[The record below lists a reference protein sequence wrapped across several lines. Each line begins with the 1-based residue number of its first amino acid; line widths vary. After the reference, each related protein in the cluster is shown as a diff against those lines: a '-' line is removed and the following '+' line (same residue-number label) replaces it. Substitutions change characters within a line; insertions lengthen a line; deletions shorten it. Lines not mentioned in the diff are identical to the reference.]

1 MVEAGD
7 SMLDQKQWDLIRLI
21 RSALTG
27 KPATLSDTPDSAY
40 LYKTAARH
48 QVMGLLMYGCT
59 ATGVS
64 DAALQ
69 QRLFM
74 ASCRNVAVSEQQM
87 HELQGLFSA
96 FENQGIDYLPLKG
109 TVLKSLYEHADMRSM
124 GDADVLIRLQDRDRI
139 AAILTERGYSAVGE
153 SDHEIVWKHPSL
165 LLELHKRVVP
175 QRDKKYYA
183 YFGDGWTGAQLVE
196 GTVHRYAMTDERMLI
211 YLFVHFTKHYAGA
224 GIGIK
229 HMVDLWVYTQK
240 HPDLDRDCVEHEL
253 DKLGLLAFYRNV
265 MHALQTW
272 FGDTEMTDRDVFV
285 TDVIFQ
291 NGVFGSEEN
300 SAVARLSQKTAEN
313 GVKNTKF
320 RRVLSLVFPPYSS
333 MKYIF
338 PVLQKWP
345 ILLPVMWPVRI
356 VRTLLFRRNKISS
369 ELEGVQNLTDD
380 KIVAY
385 RRSMEYVGLNVQ

>member
-1 MVEAGD
+1 
-7 SMLDQKQWDLIRLI
+7 MLNSKQWDLIRLI

-27 KPATLSDTPDSAY
+27 EPAVLSDAIDSAY

-59 ATGVS
+59 ANGVS
-64 DAALQ
+64 DVVLQ

-74 ASCRNVAVSEQQM
+74 ASCRTVAVSEQQM
-87 HELQGLFSA
+87 HELRELFSI
-96 FENQGIDYLPLKG
+96 FEQEHIDYLPLKG
-109 TVLKSLYEHADMRSM
+109 TVLKSLYDHADMRSM

-139 AAILTERGYSAVGE
+139 AAILTERGYVSVGE

-165 LLELHKRVVP
+165 LLELHKRVIP
-175 QRDKKYYA
+175 ERDRKYYA
-183 YFGDGWTGAQLVE
+183 YFGDGWAEAQLVE
-196 GTVHRYAMTDERMLI
+196 GTSHRYAMTDERMLI

-240 HPDLDRDCVEHEL
+240 KPPLDRDYIEAEL
-253 DKLGLLAFYRNV
+253 DKLGLLSFYRNV
-265 MHALQTW
+265 MHTLRTW
-272 FGDTEMTDRDVFV
+272 FDDAEMTERDVFI

-291 NGVFGSEEN
+291 NGVFGNEEN
-300 SAVARLSQKTAEN
+300 SAVAGLSQKMARE
-313 GVKNTKF
+313 GRKNTKF
-320 RRVLSLVFPPYSS
+320 RRMLALVFPPYSS

-356 VRTLLFRRNKISS
+356 LRTLLFRRRKISS
-369 ELEGVQNLTDD
+369 ELEGVQNLTDE
-380 KIVAY
+380 KIIAY
-385 RRSMEYVGLNVQ
+385 RQSMEYVGLDAQ

>member
-1 MVEAGD
+1 
-7 SMLDQKQWDLIRLI
+7 MLDSRQWDLIRLI

-27 KPATLSDTPDSAY
+27 EPAMLSDTPDSAY

-64 DAALQ
+64 DTMLQ

-87 HELQGLFSA
+87 HELQELFSV
-96 FENQGIDYLPLKG
+96 FEKEGIDYLPLKG
-109 TVLKSLYEHADMRSM
+109 TVLKSLYDHADMRSM
-124 GDADVLIRLQDRDRI
+124 GDADVLIRLSDRDRI
-139 AAILTERGYSAVGE
+139 AAILAERGYTAMGE
-153 SDHEIVWKHPSL
+153 SDHEIVWRHPSL

-175 QRDKKYYA
+175 ERDKKYYA
-183 YFGDGWTGAQLVE
+183 YFGDGWTDAQLVE
-196 GTVHRYAMTDERMLI
+196 NTSHRYAMPDERMLI

-240 HPDLDRDCVEHEL
+240 HPDLDHKCVENEL
-253 DKLGLLAFYRNV
+253 DKLGLLTFYRNV
-265 MHALQTW
+265 MHTLQAW
-272 FGDTEMTDRDVFV
+272 FGDAEMTALDAFI

-300 SAVARLSQKTAEN
+300 SAVARLSQKTAQD

-320 RRVLSLVFPPYSS
+320 RRMLTLVFPPYSS

-356 VRTLLFRRNKISS
+356 MRTLLFRRRKIAA
-369 ELEGVQNLTDD
+369 ELEGVENLTDD

-385 RRSMEYVGLNVQ
+385 RRSMEYVGLDA

>member
-1 MVEAGD
+1 
-7 SMLDQKQWDLIRLI
+7 MLDSRQWDLIRLI

-27 KPATLSDTPDSAY
+27 EPAMLSDTPDSAY
-40 LYKTAARH
+40 LYKTSARH

-64 DAALQ
+64 DTMLQ

-87 HELQGLFSA
+87 HELQELFSM
-96 FENQGIDYLPLKG
+96 FEKEGIDYLPLKG
-109 TVLKSLYEHADMRSM
+109 TVLKSLYDHADMRSM
-124 GDADVLIRLQDRDRI
+124 GDADVLIRLSDRDRI
-139 AAILTERGYSAVGE
+139 AAILTERGYTAMGE
-153 SDHEIVWKHPSL
+153 SDHEIVWRHPSL

-175 QRDKKYYA
+175 ERDKKYYA
-183 YFGDGWTGAQLVE
+183 YFGDGWADAQLVE
-196 GTVHRYAMTDERMLI
+196 GASHRYAMPDERMLV

-240 HPDLDRDCVEHEL
+240 CPDLDHEYVENEL
-253 DKLGLLAFYRNV
+253 DKLGLLTFYRNV
-265 MHALQTW
+265 MHTLQVW
-272 FGDTEMTDRDVFV
+272 FGDAEMTELDAFI

-300 SAVARLSQKTAEN
+300 SAVARLSQKTAQD

-320 RRVLSLVFPPYSS
+320 RRMLTLVFPPYSS

-345 ILLPVMWPVRI
+345 FLLPVMWPVRI
-356 VRTLLFRRNKISS
+356 VRTLLFRRRKIAA
-369 ELEGVQNLTDD
+369 ELEGVENLTDD

-385 RRSMEYVGLNVQ
+385 RRSMEYVGLDT